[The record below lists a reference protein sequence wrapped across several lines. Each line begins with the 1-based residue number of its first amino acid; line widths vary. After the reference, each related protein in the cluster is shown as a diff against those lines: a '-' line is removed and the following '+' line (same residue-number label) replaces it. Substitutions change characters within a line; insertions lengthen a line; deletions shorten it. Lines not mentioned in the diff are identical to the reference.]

1 MKKYEIVKKS
11 KEITWKD
18 RKEIAEGCTMD
29 DAEPETI
36 ASFETLEEARKE
48 LKKYKARICEMGG
61 MVGKLFEVEEYM
73 IVESDDED
81 RGIYDVCE
89 ISKMKIEVN
98 EIPGYKVIA
107 SFGSYE
113 DAEDFVNQYDGE
125 VFITF

>member
-36 ASFETLEEARKE
+36 ASFETLEEAKKE
-48 LKKYKARICEMGG
+48 LKKYKTRIYEMGG

-73 IVESDDED
+73 IVESDDWE
-81 RGIYDVCE
+81 ICDVCE
-89 ISKMKIEVN
+89 ISKMEIEVN

-107 SFGSYE
+107 SFDSYKK
-113 DAEDFVNQYDGE
+113 AEDFVNQYDEDGE